1 MSSEEIF
8 TIKEKA
14 FFFDTYAFYK
24 IYEGSES
31 YKIYGDSK
39 IITSKLNLF
48 EIYLAL
54 LREYGE
60 TDADKFFN
68 IYYKFVKEFDDKVI
82 KEAAKL
88 KNQLNKRNVSMTDC
102 IGYCFA
108 KQLGVKFLTGDNE
121 FENLDNVE
129 FVK

>member
-68 IYYKFVKEFDDKVI
+68 IYFRRRSHPGWVHGSNYLFV
-82 KEAAKL
+82 
-88 KNQLNKRNVSMTDC
+88 
-102 IGYCFA
+102 
-108 KQLGVKFLTGDNE
+108 GVYLP
-121 FENLDNVE
+121 LVWLH
-129 FVK
+129 